1 MIRPHDINGLTN
13 VNIELK
19 LLQIDLDEKYQ
30 ELISTVW
37 IEMVRIYI
45 LIWKYFYLINII
57 LEKYKSWTDER
68 LSWDPSVFSNIKKIT
83 LDVNKIWVFI
93 KIIWN
98 S

>member
-37 IEMVRIYI
+37 LEMVIFFLLTIIQILSLYFKYSHGVMKDNTIYER
-45 LIWKYFYLINII
+45 NII
-57 LEKYKSWTDER
+57 NNR
-68 LSWDPSVFSNIKKIT
+68 LK
-83 LDVNKIWVFI
+83 
-93 KIIWN
+93 
-98 S
+98 

>member
-37 IEMVRIYI
+37 LEMVI
-45 LIWKYFYLINII
+45 
-57 LEKYKSWTDER
+57 
-68 LSWDPSVFSNIKKIT
+68 
-83 LDVNKIWVFI
+83 
-93 KIIWN
+93 
-98 S
+98 